1 MILNVFYFRDIHLA
15 GCKEDNVDCRIH
27 HEEERNMFLDK
38 KITMYKLW
46 RILHTLG
53 RLIPQGNKRKQPSC
67 WTAV

>member
-1 MILNVFYFRDIHLA
+1 MCSILETYSCIHLA

-46 RILHTLG
+46 RI
-53 RLIPQGNKRKQPSC
+53 
-67 WTAV
+67 

>member
-46 RILHTLG
+46 RI
-53 RLIPQGNKRKQPSC
+53 
-67 WTAV
+67 